1 MRTDHQGGRNRRSTN
16 QQVNTQSNE
25 TTPHKK
31 RHHQTKQAHPE
42 RQVSTAGM
50 PVAAV
55 DNLSKGDDNTA
66 GGVGDTT
73 QQMSDV
79 SSRVAV
85 VANN

>member
-1 MRTDHQGGRNRRSTN
+1 
-16 QQVNTQSNE
+16 
-25 TTPHKK
+25 
-31 RHHQTKQAHPE
+31 
-42 RQVSTAGM
+42 M